1 MSSPSALVTKLP
13 RQGANFTLAELPDDV
28 EYQPL
33 NFKSQDGVLSKGMVY
48 KLRGSR
54 PRVGAHVMH
63 PRTDQTQNYNI
74 LPLVRAGYLVLGRTS
89 RSPNN
94 DVSTLHEP
102 LVLDMAEGI
111 RYLYDQGCEHVVLV
125 GNSGGGTL
133 GTFYQSQARAPL
145 GGRLTVTA
153 SQDPF
158 DLNAFEIPPASGV
171 VIIGG
176 HLGEGALMGKM
187 LDGAVLDEDNPLL
200 SDPSLD
206 LFEPANGFEMPPASS
221 HYSPEFLE
229 RYRSAQHA
237 RSRRLDA
244 KAMALIE
251 LRREAAE
258 LAAHA
263 QGAAALRLAR
273 RASLAWFMTIYRTT
287 ADPATLDLS
296 IDPDDREV
304 GTYWGKR
311 PDLENNGPY
320 GFARYI
326 TPEAWLSTWSPNT
339 TAADTL
345 KNLAAIPDPV
355 LIVHYAGDVATR
367 LSEVEAMRDQAAT
380 DDATLVVIR
389 EADHYG
395 NFMNG
400 PNEGQRSPEGT
411 DAIVSWALER
421 FGQ

>member
-1 MSSPSALVTKLP
+1 MSQSALITKLP

-28 EYQPL
+28 EYHPV
-33 NFKSQDGVLSKGMVY
+33 NFKAQDGVLSKGMLY

-74 LPLVRAGYLVLGRTS
+74 LPLVRAGYLVLGRTG

-102 LVLDMAEGI
+102 LALDMAEGI
-111 RYLYDQGCEHVVLV
+111 RHLYDQGCEHVVLV

-133 GTFYQSQARAPL
+133 ATFYQSQARAPK
-145 GGRLTVTA
+145 GERLKATP
-153 SQDPF
+153 SLDPF
-158 DLNAFEIPPASGV
+158 DLNAYELPPASGI

-187 LDGAVLDEDNPLL
+187 LDGAVVDEDNPLL
-200 SDPSLD
+200 SDSSLD

-221 HYSPEFLE
+221 RFTPEFLD
-229 RYRSAQHA
+229 RYRQAQRE

-258 LAAHA
+258 LASKAS
-263 QGAAALRLAR
+263 GTTALRLAR
-273 RASLAWFMTIYRTT
+273 RAAIGWFMTVYRTT

-296 IDPDDREV
+296 IEPDDREV

-311 PDLENNGPY
+311 PDLENFGPY

-339 TAADTL
+339 SEADTL
-345 KNLAAIPDPV
+345 KNLAVIPDPLLV
-355 LIVHYAGDVATR
+355 VHYAGDVATR
-367 LSEVEAMRDQAAT
+367 LSEVEAMRDLSAT
-380 DDATLVVIR
+380 EDATLVVIR
-389 EADHYG
+389 DADHYG
-395 NFMNG
+395 NFMSG
-400 PNEGQRSPEGT
+400 PREGQRSPEGT